1 MENLVVFL
9 KLKILKLVIKKD
21 NPKNHS
27 FSHFGKECAN
37 QKQNYQDK
45 KKLF

>member
-1 MENLVVFL
+1 VN
-9 KLKILKLVIKKD
+9 KKD

-37 QKQNYQDK
+37 QKKTYQDK
-45 KKLF
+45 KIIVVPWPL